1 MTLRSAFEE
10 CHGWPPPQVHLEA
23 LVEVEMMLFAC
34 SHCLFLYSFIAL
46 RVQRPNVERP
56 FQLPGGVQTAVCYCL
71 LPFCFAVSALLTNLY
86 SSWENTVAFVL
97 ILLIGALGHCL
108 GSLMRWRI
116 ERAKE
121 RSPDVAY
128 TTNATTG
135 NGPSLTE
142 YSPRIDPG

>member
-1 MTLRSAFEE
+1 
-10 CHGWPPPQVHLEA
+10 
-23 LVEVEMMLFAC
+23 MLFAC

-86 SSWENTVAFVL
+86 SSWENTVAFIVVL
-97 ILLIGALGHCL
+97 SIGAIGHCI
-108 GSLMRWRI
+108 GSFMRWRI

-121 RSPDVAY
+121 RSPDLAY
-128 TTNATTG
+128 TTNATTR
-135 NGPSLTE
+135 NGPSTTE
-142 YSPRIDPG
+142 YSARIDPG